1 MSAQS
6 NARPIIKRKKI
17 VKADGHHGGAWKVA
31 YADFVTAMMA
41 FFMLMWLLGATT
53 EKQRKGIADYFNPT
67 IPINRISGGGDGAF
81 GGDSVFS
88 EDTMAQSGTGAG
100 MLRPMIERQARGA
113 LGSDAETE
121 SAAATA
127 PEAAEEADRVLA
139 AVEEALLGQSGESL
153 IRDLLRRHIV
163 TRISDEGLVIEL
175 FDTETTPLFTP
186 TGAPGPEL
194 RALVPPIVAALA
206 LVENPV
212 AVDSHVSRLTSPAA
226 DAWER
231 SIGRG
236 SGLRRLLEQA
246 DFPPQRIA
254 RLTGVA
260 DRRPVAPD
268 PAAARNNRIELVV
281 LRDLD

>member
-1 MSAQS
+1 MSAQG

-100 MLRPMIERQARGA
+100 MLRPMAERRARGA
-113 LGSDAETE
+113 QGASEDGAADDA
-121 SAAATA
+121 
-127 PEAAEEADRVLA
+127 LA
-139 AVEEALLGQSGESL
+139 AVEEALLGFSGESL
-153 IRDLLRRHIV
+153 VRDLLRRHVV

-175 FDTETTPLFTP
+175 FDTDTAALFEAD
-186 TGAPGPEL
+186 GAPSRTL
-194 RALVPPIVAALA
+194 RALVPSIVAALG
-206 LVENPV
+206 LVTNPIAVETHVAGTPV
-212 AVDSHVSRLTSPAA
+212 AASP
-226 DAWER
+226 WER
-231 SIGRG
+231 SVARSVALRG
-236 SGLRRLLEQA
+236 QLEEA
-246 DFPPQRIA
+246 ALPPRRIA
-254 RLTGVA
+254 RLTGFG
-260 DRRPVAPD
+260 DREPVATD
-268 PAAARNNRIELVV
+268 PAAVRNNRIEIIL
-281 LRDLD
+281 LRETG

>member
-1 MSAQS
+1 MSAQG

-100 MLRPMIERQARGA
+100 MLRPMAERRARGA
-113 LGSDAETE
+113 QG
-121 SAAATA
+121 
-127 PEAAEEADRVLA
+127 AAEDGEEDNALA
-139 AVEEALLGQSGESL
+139 AVEEALLGLSGESL
-153 IRDLLRRHIV
+153 VRDLLRRHVV

-175 FDTETTPLFTP
+175 FDTETAALF
-186 TGAPGPEL
+186 GPEDEPTPSL
-194 RALVPPIVAALA
+194 RALMPPIVAALA
-206 LVENPV
+206 LVENSL
-212 AVDSHVSRLTSPAA
+212 AVETHLARPDPPTPSAWDRSVGRSA
-226 DAWER
+226 DV
-231 SIGRG
+231 
-236 SGLRRLLEQA
+236 RRLLEDA
-246 DFPPQRIA
+246 ALPGARVARI
-254 RLTGVA
+254 TGFA
-260 DRRPVAPD
+260 DREPVAAD
-268 PAAARNNRIELVV
+268 AAAVRNNRVEIVV
-281 LRDLD
+281 LRDTG